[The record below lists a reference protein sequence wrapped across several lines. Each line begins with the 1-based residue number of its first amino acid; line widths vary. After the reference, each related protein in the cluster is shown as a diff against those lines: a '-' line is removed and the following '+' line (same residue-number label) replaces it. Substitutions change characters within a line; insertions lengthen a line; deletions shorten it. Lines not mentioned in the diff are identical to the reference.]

1 MSGQYKKGEN
11 LLELNEKEWE
21 IETER
26 LSELCEKITTL
37 IKDKNKSMDE
47 YKEDV
52 IEIRRSM
59 WENTAH
65 VLSGEFDESVEI
77 LQYINLM
84 KQEEKSHQH
93 TLEQIKKLEK
103 MLDSPYFARIDFIY
117 DEFDEEEKI
126 YIGMFSLIDNDTMEI
141 LIYDWRAPISSMFY
155 EYELGEASFDVQER
169 TIKGDVKLKRQYNIV
184 KSKLVYMFDS
194 SIKIDDE
201 ILQEIL
207 SKNADDK
214 MKNIV
219 ISIQKEQNK
228 IIRDEDTRV
237 LIVQGAAGSGKTS
250 IALHRIAYLL
260 YRQKDAGLKS
270 KNVAIFSPNQIF
282 NDYISDVLPDLGEEN
297 VHQTTFYEYARSY
310 IVPEI
315 KLESVHDQ
323 MDYMLSQSKDSHQ
336 YKLRKR
342 SIADKSSME
351 FLEILDNYL
360 SLLNEHYNGF
370 EDIRFNKTLVISKG
384 DLEKLYNYDY
394 KNFTPIKRLQK
405 IRDRVNYLL
414 RPLTGARLRQLMK
427 QVEDS
432 EDQEFNIKQVS
443 RGMLHVELKNL
454 RTKLESM
461 TEVNTY
467 KLFIKLF
474 EDKDFFRSLS
484 GNKNNILS
492 SELLEYTA
500 DYLNNNRMHY
510 EDIAPYIYFKGMLEG
525 TLHIADIR
533 HVVIDEAQDYSYL
546 QYQIIKRLFKYA
558 SFTILGDVN
567 QAINSYMHTADY
579 TTVSEV
585 FSDYGANI
593 MKLEKSY
600 RSTKEIWQLSEHVLS
615 SSSNKQPINRSGEKP
630 LLVNVDNKDKMKK
643 YVLQKLQE
651 LSKQGM
657 KSIAVICKTAKQCE
671 DLHQSIRK
679 DLKFVN
685 LITSESSRLTAGTC
699 IIPCYLAKG
708 LEFDAVI
715 IFDASKDSYEGEE
728 LRKLMYTMC
737 TRALH
742 KLTILYSGEITTLLE
757 NVTDDQVEHL
767 NY

>member
-1 MSGQYKKGEN
+1 M
-11 LLELNEKEWE
+11 ELNEKEWE
-21 IETER
+21 IETKR
-26 LSELCEKITTL
+26 LDELCNKISTL
-37 IKDKNKSMDE
+37 IKDKNKTMDE

-59 WENTAH
+59 WDNTAH

-103 MLDSPYFARIDFIY
+103 MIESPYFARIDFVY
-117 DEFDEEEKI
+117 DEFDEQEKI
-126 YIGMFSLIDNDTMEI
+126 YIGMFSLIDNETMEI

-155 EYELGEASFDVQER
+155 EYELGEASFNVQER
-169 TIKGDVKLKRQYNIV
+169 TISGNVKLKRQYNIV

-260 YRQKDAGLKS
+260 YRQKDEGLKS

-323 MDYMLSQSKDSHQ
+323 MDFMLSQSKDSHQ
-336 YKLRKR
+336 YKLRNS
-342 SIADKSSME
+342 SIAGKSSME

-360 SLLNEHYNGF
+360 NLLNEHYNFF

-427 QVEDS
+427 QVEEG

-454 RTKLESM
+454 RTKLEEM
-461 TEVNTY
+461 TEINTY
-467 KLFIKLF
+467 KLFIRLF
-474 EDKDFFRSLS
+474 ADKEFFRSLS
-484 GNKNNILS
+484 GKLNNTLS
-492 SELLEYTA
+492 EELLEYTA
-500 DYLNNNRMHY
+500 DYLNNNKMHY

-579 TTVSEV
+579 TTVSEI
-585 FSDYGANI
+585 FSGYGANI

-630 LLVNVDNKDKMKK
+630 LLVKVENKKKMKK

-651 LSKQGM
+651 LSDQGM
-657 KSIAVICKTAKQCE
+657 KSIAVICKTAMQCE
-671 DLHQSIRK
+671 ELHQSVK
-679 DLKFVN
+679 TDLKFVN

-715 IFDASKDSYEGEE
+715 IFDASYDSYDGEE

-742 KLTILYSGEITTLLE
+742 KLTILYSDKITSLLE
-757 NVTDDQVEHL
+757 NVPDDQVERLH
-767 NY
+767 Y

>member
-1 MSGQYKKGEN
+1 M
-11 LLELNEKEWE
+11 ELNEKEWQ
-21 IETER
+21 IENKR
-26 LSELCEKITTL
+26 LNDLVDKITTL
-37 IKDKNKSMDE
+37 IKDKNKIMDE

-59 WENTAH
+59 WDNTAH

-103 MLDSPYFARIDFIY
+103 MVESPYFARIDFVY
-117 DEFDEEEKI
+117 DEFEEVEKI
-126 YIGMFSLIDNDTMEI
+126 YIGMFSLIDNETMEI

-155 EYELGEASFDVQER
+155 EYELGEASFNVQEK
-169 TIKGDVKLKRQYNIV
+169 TIKGNVKLKRQYNIV

-228 IIRDEDTRV
+228 IIRDEDTRA

-260 YRQKDAGLKS
+260 YRLKDEGLKS
-270 KNVAIFSPNQIF
+270 KNIAIFSPNQIF

-323 MDYMLSQSKDSHQ
+323 MDFMLSASKESHQ
-336 YKLRKR
+336 YKLRKS
-342 SIADKSSME
+342 SIADKSSLE
-351 FLEILDNYL
+351 FLEVLDNYL
-360 SLLNEHYNGF
+360 ALLNDHYEFF
-370 EDIRFNKTLVISKG
+370 EDVKFNKTLVISKG
-384 DLEKLYNYDY
+384 DLERLYNHDY

-414 RPLTGARLRQLMK
+414 KPLTGQRLRQLMK
-427 QVEDS
+427 QVE
-432 EDQEFNIKQVS
+432 EGEEQEFNVRQVS
-443 RGMLHVELKNL
+443 RGLLHTELKFL
-454 RTKLESM
+454 RTKLEEM
-461 TEVNTY
+461 TDVNTY
-467 KLFIKLF
+467 KLYIKLF
-474 EDKDFFRSLS
+474 EDKDFFQRLS
-484 GNKNNILS
+484 GKLS
-492 SELLEYTA
+492 NTLSAELLKYTA
-500 DYLNNNRMHY
+500 GYLNENKMYY

-546 QYQIIKRLFKYA
+546 QYQIIKKLFKYA

-579 TTVSEV
+579 MTVSKL
-585 FSDYGANI
+585 FSDYGANV
-593 MKLEKSY
+593 MKLDKSY
-600 RSTKEIWQLSEHVLS
+600 RSTKEIWQLSESVLA

-630 LLVNVDNKDKMKK
+630 SLIKVENNDKMKQ
-643 YVLQKLQE
+643 YVLQKLHD
-651 LSKQGM
+651 LSNQGM

-671 DLHQSIRK
+671 DLHQYLKK
-679 DLKFVN
+679 DLKYIN

-708 LEFDAVI
+708 LEFDGVI
-715 IFDASKDSYEGEE
+715 IFDASKDSYDGEE

-742 KLTILYSGEITTLLE
+742 KLTILYTGELTTLLE
-757 NVTDDQVEHL
+757 NVGDDQVIHL
-767 NY
+767 SY

>member
-1 MSGQYKKGEN
+1 
-11 LLELNEKEWE
+11 LELNEKEWE
-21 IETER
+21 LEKKR
-26 LSELCEKITTL
+26 LDELCDKIATL
-37 IKDKNKSMDE
+37 IKDKNKIMDD

-93 TLEQIKKLEK
+93 TKEQIKKLEK
-103 MLDSPYFARIDFIY
+103 MLETPYFARIDFVY

-126 YIGMFSLIDNDTMEI
+126 YIGMFSLIDNDSMEI

-155 EYELGEASFDVQER
+155 EYELGEASFNVQER
-169 TIKGDVKLKRQYNIV
+169 TIKGNVKLKRQYNIV

-228 IIRDEDTRV
+228 IIRDEDTRA

-260 YRQKDAGLKS
+260 YRQKDEGLKS

-310 IVPEI
+310 IIPEI

-323 MDYMLSQSKDSHQ
+323 MDFMLSQNKECHQ
-336 YKLRKR
+336 YKLRKN

-351 FLEILDNYL
+351 FLQILDNYL
-360 SLLNEHYNGF
+360 TLLNDHYEYF

-384 DLEKLYNYDY
+384 DLEKLYNHDY
-394 KNFTPIKRLQK
+394 KSFTPIKRLQK

-414 RPLTGARLRQLMK
+414 RPHTSQRLKQLTK
-427 QVEDS
+427 QVEEG
-432 EDQEFNIKQVS
+432 EDQEFNVRQVS
-443 RGMLHVELKNL
+443 RGLLHNELKTL
-454 RTKLESM
+454 RTNLEAM

-467 KLFIKLF
+467 KLYIKLF
-474 EDKDFFRSLS
+474 EDKALFRSLS
-484 GNKNNILS
+484 AKLNHTLS
-492 SELLEYTA
+492 QELLDYTA
-500 DYLNNNRMHY
+500 GYLNSNKMYY

-533 HVVIDEAQDYSYL
+533 QVVIDEAQDYSYV

-579 TTVSEV
+579 NTVSEI
-585 FSDYGANI
+585 FSDYDASI

-600 RSTKEIWQLSEHVLS
+600 RSTKEIWQLSECVLP

-630 LLVNVDNKDKMKK
+630 LIVNVENHGKMKK
-643 YVLQKLQE
+643 FVLKKLQE
-651 LSKQGM
+651 LSEQGM

-671 DLHQSIRK
+671 DLHHSIKK
-679 DLKFVN
+679 DLKFIN

-715 IFDASKDSYEGEE
+715 IYDASKDSYDGEE

-742 KLTILYSGEITTLLE
+742 KLTILYKGELTTLLE
-757 NVTDDQVEHL
+757 NVSDNQVEYL

>member
-1 MSGQYKKGEN
+1 M
-11 LLELNEKEWE
+11 ELNEKEWE
-21 IETER
+21 IENKR
-26 LSELCEKITTL
+26 LNELCDKITTL

-59 WENTAH
+59 WDNTAH

-93 TLEQIKKLEK
+93 TKEQIAKLEK
-103 MLDSPYFARIDFIY
+103 MLESPYFARIDFVY
-117 DEFDEEEKI
+117 DEFDDIEKI

-155 EYELGEASFDVQER
+155 EYELGDASFNVQEK
-169 TIKGDVKLKRQYNIV
+169 TIKGKVKLKRQYNIV

-228 IIRDEDTRV
+228 IIRDEDTRA

-260 YRQKDAGLKS
+260 YRQKDEGLKS

-315 KLESVHDQ
+315 KLESVHEQ
-323 MDYMLSQSKDSHQ
+323 MDFMLSQSKESHQ
-336 YKLRKR
+336 YMLRKN
-342 SIADKSSME
+342 SIAYKSSRE
-351 FLEILDNYL
+351 FLEILDNYIA
-360 SLLNEHYNGF
+360 LLNEHYEYF
-370 EDIRFNKTLVISKG
+370 KDIKFNKTLVISKG
-384 DLEKLYNYDY
+384 ELERLYNHDY

-414 RPLTGARLRQLMK
+414 RPLTGPRLRQLIK
-427 QVEDS
+427 QVEDG
-432 EDQEFNIKQVS
+432 EEQEFNIRQVS
-443 RGMLHVELKNL
+443 RGLLHIELKSL
-454 RTKLESM
+454 RSELESM
-461 TEVNTY
+461 TEINTY

-474 EDKDFFRSLS
+474 EDKEFFKSLS
-484 GNKNNILS
+484 GKLDNTLS
-492 SELLEYTA
+492 IELLEYTSG
-500 DYLNNNRMHY
+500 YLNNNKMYY

-579 TTVSEV
+579 NTVSEI
-585 FSDYGANI
+585 FSDYDANI
-593 MKLEKSY
+593 MKLDKSY
-600 RSTKEIWQLSEHVLS
+600 RSTKEIWQLSERVLP
-615 SSSNKQPINRSGEKP
+615 SSSNKLPINRSGEKP
-630 LLVNVDNKDKMKK
+630 LLVKVESNDKMKR

-671 DLHQSIRK
+671 DLHHNIKK
-679 DLKFVN
+679 DLKFIN

-715 IFDASKDSYEGEE
+715 IFDASKDSYDGEE
-728 LRKLMYTMC
+728 LRRLMYTMC

-742 KLTILYSGEITTLLE
+742 KLVILYSGELTTLLE
-757 NVTDDQVEHL
+757 NVSEDQVEYL

>member
-1 MSGQYKKGEN
+1 M
-11 LLELNEKEWE
+11 ELNEKEWD
-21 IETER
+21 IENKR
-26 LSELCEKITTL
+26 LNELCDKITTL
-37 IKDKNKSMDE
+37 IKVKNKIMDE

-59 WENTAH
+59 WDNTAH

-93 TLEQIKKLEK
+93 TKEQINKLEK
-103 MLDSPYFARIDFIY
+103 MVESPYFARIDFVY
-117 DEFDEEEKI
+117 DEFDETEKI

-155 EYELGEASFDVQER
+155 EYELGDASFNVQEK
-169 TIKGDVKLKRQYNIV
+169 TIRGKVKLKRQYNIV

-228 IIRDEDTRV
+228 IIRDEDTRA

-260 YRQKDAGLKS
+260 YRQKDEGLRS

-310 IVPEI
+310 IAPEI
-315 KLESVHDQ
+315 KLESVHEQ
-323 MDYMLSQSKDSHQ
+323 MDFMLSQRKESHQ
-336 YKLRKR
+336 YKLRKS
-342 SIADKSSME
+342 SIAEKSSRA
-351 FLEILDNYL
+351 FLQILDNYIALL
-360 SLLNEHYNGF
+360 SEHYEYF
-370 EDIRFNKTLVISKG
+370 EDIKFNKTLVISKEE
-384 DLEKLYNYDY
+384 LEKLYNSDY

-414 RPLTGARLRQLMK
+414 KPLTGPRLRQLTK
-427 QVEDS
+427 QVEDG
-432 EDQEFNIKQVS
+432 EEQEFNIRQVS
-443 RGMLHVELKNL
+443 RGLLHIELKSL
-454 RTKLESM
+454 RTNLELM
-461 TEVNTY
+461 TEINTY

-474 EDKDFFRSLS
+474 EDKKFFKRLS
-484 GNKNNILS
+484 GKLDNTLS
-492 SELLEYTA
+492 PELLEFTA
-500 DYLNNNRMHY
+500 GYLNNNKMYY

-579 TTVSEV
+579 NAVSEI
-585 FSDYGANI
+585 FSDHDAKI
-593 MKLEKSY
+593 MKLDKSY
-600 RSTKEIWQLSEHVLS
+600 RSTKEIWQLSEHVLP
-615 SSSNKQPINRSGEKP
+615 SSSNKLPINRSGEKP
-630 LLVNVDNKDKMKK
+630 LLVNVESDEKMNK

-671 DLHQSIRK
+671 DLHHHIKK
-679 DLKFVN
+679 DLKFIN

-715 IFDASKDSYEGEE
+715 IFDASNDSYEGEE

-742 KLTILYSGEITTLLE
+742 KLTIIYRGELTTLLE
-757 NVTDDQVEHL
+757 NVREDQVEYL

>member
-1 MSGQYKKGEN
+1 
-11 LLELNEKEWE
+11 LELNEKEWE
-21 IETER
+21 IETKR
-26 LSELCEKITTL
+26 LSELCDKITTL

-59 WENTAH
+59 WDNTAH

-103 MLDSPYFARIDFIY
+103 MVESPYFARIDFVY
-117 DEFDEEEKI
+117 DEFDEKEKI
-126 YIGMFSLIDNDTMEI
+126 YIGMFSLIDNESMDI

-155 EYELGEASFDVQER
+155 EYELGDASFNVQEK
-169 TIKGDVKLKRQYNIV
+169 TIKGSVKLKRQYNIV
-184 KSKLVYMFDS
+184 KSKLIYMFDS

-310 IVPEI
+310 IAPEI

-323 MDYMLSQSKDSHQ
+323 MDFMLSRSKESHQ
-336 YKLRKR
+336 YKLRR
-342 SIADKSSME
+342 SSIAGKSSLE
-351 FLEILDNYL
+351 FLEVLDNYITM
-360 SLLNEHYNGF
+360 LNDHYEYF
-370 EDIRFNKTLVISKG
+370 QDIKFNKTMVISKG
-384 DLEKLYNYDY
+384 ELERLYNHDY

-414 RPLTGARLRQLMK
+414 RPLTGPRLKQLMK
-427 QVEDS
+427 QVE
-432 EDQEFNIKQVS
+432 EGEEQEFNVKQVS
-443 RGMLHVELKNL
+443 RGLLHIELKNL
-454 RTKLESM
+454 RTNLELM
-461 TEVNTY
+461 TEVNTF

-474 EDKDFFRSLS
+474 EDKKFFRSLS
-484 GNKNNILS
+484 GKLNNTLS
-492 SELLEYTA
+492 PELLEYTA
-500 DYLNNNRMHY
+500 GYLKDNRMYY

-579 TTVSEV
+579 TTVSEI
-585 FSDYGANI
+585 FSEYGANI
-593 MKLEKSY
+593 MKLDKSY
-600 RSTKEIWQLSEHVLS
+600 RSTKEIWQLSEHVLA

-630 LLVNVDNKDKMKK
+630 LLVKVENNDKMKE

-671 DLHQSIRK
+671 DLYQSIK
-679 DLKFVN
+679 VDLKFIN

-742 KLTILYSGEITTLLE
+742 KLTIVYKDELTTLLE
-757 NVTDDQVEHL
+757 NVEKDQVEYL
-767 NY
+767 TY

>member
-1 MSGQYKKGEN
+1 M
-11 LLELNEKEWE
+11 ELNKKEWDLE
-21 IETER
+21 TSRLKDICDKIAALIEV
-26 LSELCEKITTL
+26 
-37 IKDKNKSMDE
+37 KNKSLDE
-47 YKEDV
+47 YKDIV

-59 WENTAH
+59 WDNTAH

-93 TLEQIKKLEK
+93 TSEQVKKLER
-103 MLDSPYFARIDFIY
+103 MLESPYFARIDFIY
-117 DEFDEEEKI
+117 DEFDDKEKI
-126 YIGMFSLIDNDTMEI
+126 YIGMSSLIDNDTMDI

-155 EYELGEASFDVQER
+155 EYELGEASFNVDR
-169 TIKGDVKLKRQYNIV
+169 KSIKGKVELKRQYKIL
-184 KSKLVYMFDS
+184 KTKLVYMFDS

-207 SKNADDK
+207 SKSADDK

-260 YRQKDAGLKS
+260 YRQKDEGLMS

-297 VHQTTFYEYARSY
+297 VHQTTFYEYSRSC
-310 IVPEI
+310 IIPEI
-315 KLESVHDQ
+315 KLESVHEQ
-323 MDYMLSQSKDSHQ
+323 MDFMLSQNKDSHQ
-336 YKLRKR
+336 YELRKL
-342 SIADKSSME
+342 SIAYKSSME
-351 FLEILDNYL
+351 FLEVLDNYL
-360 SLLNEHYNGF
+360 TLLNDHYEGF
-370 EDIRFNKTLVISKG
+370 EDIKFNKNLVISKKE
-384 DLEKLYNYDY
+384 LERLYNNDY
-394 KNFTPIKRLQK
+394 KHFTPIKRLQK

-414 RPLTGARLRQLMK
+414 RPLTGPRLREITK
-427 QVEDS
+427 QIEEGEDT
-432 EDQEFNIKQVS
+432 EFNIKQVS
-443 RGMLHVELKNL
+443 RSLLHNELKDL
-454 RTKLESM
+454 RFKLETM
-461 TEVNTY
+461 TEINTFT
-467 KLFIKLF
+467 LFIRLF
-474 EDKDFFRSLS
+474 EDKKFFVRLS
-484 GNKNNILS
+484 GNLDNKSAI
-492 SELLEYTA
+492 ELLDYTA
-500 DYLNNNRMHY
+500 AYLNNNKLYY
-510 EDIAPYIYFKGMLEG
+510 EDIAPYLYFKGMLEG

-579 TTVSEV
+579 MKTAEI
-585 FSDYGANI
+585 FSNYGANI
-593 MKLEKSY
+593 MTLNKSY
-600 RSTKEIWQLSEHVLS
+600 RSTREIWQLSEQVLPS
-615 SSSNKQPINRSGEKP
+615 ISNKQPINRSGQKP
-630 LLVNVDNKDKMKK
+630 QLVNIDSKDKMYK
-643 YVLQKLQE
+643 YVIQKLQE
-651 LSKQGM
+651 LSDQSM
-657 KSIAVICKTAKQCE
+657 KSMAVICKTAKQCE
-671 DLHQSIRK
+671 EMHRSVKK
-679 DLKFVN
+679 DLNMIN

-715 IFDASKDSYEGEE
+715 IYDASKDNYDGEE
-728 LRKLMYTMC
+728 QRKLMYTMC

-742 KLTILYSGEITTLLE
+742 KLIILYNGELTALLD
-757 NVTDDQVEHL
+757 NVRKDQVEYL
-767 NY
+767 DF

>member
-1 MSGQYKKGEN
+1 
-11 LLELNEKEWE
+11 LELNEKEWE
-21 IETER
+21 IETKR
-26 LSELCEKITTL
+26 LSELCDKITTL

-59 WENTAH
+59 WDNTAH

-103 MLDSPYFARIDFIY
+103 MVESPYFARIDFVY
-117 DEFDEEEKI
+117 DEFDEKEKI
-126 YIGMFSLIDNDTMEI
+126 YIGMFSLIDNESMDI

-155 EYELGEASFDVQER
+155 EYELGDASFNVQEK
-169 TIKGDVKLKRQYNIV
+169 TIKGSVKLKRQYNIV
-184 KSKLVYMFDS
+184 KSKLIYMFDS

-260 YRQKDAGLKS
+260 YRQKDAGLRS

-310 IVPEI
+310 IAPEI

-323 MDYMLSQSKDSHQ
+323 MDFMLSRSKESHQ
-336 YKLRKR
+336 YKLRR
-342 SIADKSSME
+342 SSIAGKSSLE
-351 FLEILDNYL
+351 FLEVLDNYITM
-360 SLLNEHYNGF
+360 LNDHYEYF
-370 EDIRFNKTLVISKG
+370 QDIKFNKTMVISKG
-384 DLEKLYNYDY
+384 ELERLYNHDY

-414 RPLTGARLRQLMK
+414 RPLTGPRLKQLMK
-427 QVEDS
+427 QVE
-432 EDQEFNIKQVS
+432 EGEEQEFNVKQVS
-443 RGMLHVELKNL
+443 RGLLHIELKNL
-454 RTKLESM
+454 RTNLELM
-461 TEVNTY
+461 TEVNTF

-474 EDKDFFRSLS
+474 EDKKFFRSLS
-484 GNKNNILS
+484 GKLNKTLS
-492 SELLEYTA
+492 PELLEYTA
-500 DYLNNNRMHY
+500 GYLKDNRMYY

-579 TTVSEV
+579 STVSEI
-585 FSDYGANI
+585 FSEYGANV
-593 MKLEKSY
+593 MKLDKSY
-600 RSTKEIWQLSEHVLS
+600 RSTKEIWQLSEHVLA

-630 LLVNVDNKDKMKK
+630 LLVKVENNDKMKE

-671 DLHQSIRK
+671 ELHQSIK
-679 DLKFVN
+679 VDLKFVN

-742 KLTILYSGEITTLLE
+742 KLIIVYKDELTTLLK
-757 NVTDDQVEHL
+757 NVDKDQVEYL
-767 NY
+767 IY

>member
-1 MSGQYKKGEN
+1 
-11 LLELNEKEWE
+11 LELNQNEWE
-21 IETER
+21 NETSR
-26 LSELCEKITTL
+26 LREVCDRIITS
-37 IKDKNKSMDE
+37 IADKNKSMDE

-59 WENTAH
+59 WDNTAH

-93 TLEQIKKLEK
+93 TSEQVKKLEK
-103 MLDSPYFARIDFIY
+103 MLESPYFARIDFIY
-117 DEFDEEEKI
+117 DEFDDKEKI
-126 YIGMFSLIDNDTMEI
+126 YIGMSSLIDNETMDI

-155 EYELGEASFDVQER
+155 EYELGEASFNVDKRNISGRVE
-169 TIKGDVKLKRQYNIV
+169 LKRQYKIL

-207 SKNADDK
+207 SKSADDK

-282 NDYISDVLPDLGEEN
+282 NDYISDVLPELGEEN
-297 VHQTTFYEYARSY
+297 VHQTTFYEYSRSC
-310 IVPEI
+310 IIPEI
-315 KLESVHDQ
+315 ALESVHDQ
-323 MDYMLSQSKDSHQ
+323 MDFMLSQNKNTLE
-336 YKLRKR
+336 YRLRKH
-342 SIADKSSME
+342 SIEYKSSME
-351 FLEILDNYL
+351 FLNILEKYL
-360 SLLNEHYNGF
+360 DLLNDHYEGF
-370 EDIRFNKTLVISKG
+370 KDVYFNKKLLISKAEI
-384 DLEKLYNYDY
+384 EKLYNCDY
-394 KNFTPIKRLQK
+394 KHFAPIKRLQK
-405 IRDRVNYLL
+405 IRDRIDYLL
-414 RPLTGARLRQLMK
+414 RPLTGTRLK
-427 QVEDS
+427 EIAK
-432 EDQEFNIKQVS
+432 EIEEGEEKEFNIKQLS
-443 RGMLHVELKNL
+443 RAFLHNELKEL
-454 RTKLESM
+454 RAKVDSM
-461 TEVNTY
+461 TEINTY

-474 EDKDFFRSLS
+474 ENKKFFERLS
-484 GNKNNILS
+484 GNS
-492 SELLEYTA
+492 DDMERELLDYTA
-500 DYLNNNRMHY
+500 AYMNRNKLFY
-510 EDIAPYIYFKGMLEG
+510 EDISPYLYFKGMLEG

-567 QAINSYMHTADY
+567 QAINTYMHTANYNEAADL
-579 TTVSEV
+579 
-585 FSDYGANI
+585 FSDYGSNI
-593 MKLEKSY
+593 MNLSKSY
-600 RSTKEIWQLSEHVLS
+600 RSTREIWQLSEKVLPS
-615 SSSNKQPINRSGEKP
+615 TSNKQSINRSGEKP
-630 LLVNVDNKDKMKK
+630 QLVNVNAKNKMNE
-643 YVLQKLQE
+643 YIIHRLQE
-651 LSKQGM
+651 LSSQGM

-671 DLHQSIRK
+671 EVYQCAK
-679 DLKFVN
+679 KELKMIN
-685 LITSESSRLTAGTC
+685 LITSESARLTSGTC

-715 IFDASKDSYEGEE
+715 IYDASRDTYDGEE
-728 LRKLMYTMC
+728 LRKLVYTMC

-742 KLTILYSGEITTLLE
+742 KLIIVYNQELTALLQDVSLTEGEFI
-757 NVTDDQVEHL
+757 

>member
-1 MSGQYKKGEN
+1 
-11 LLELNEKEWE
+11 LELNEKEWE
-21 IETER
+21 IETKR
-26 LSELCEKITTL
+26 LSELCDKITTL

-59 WENTAH
+59 WDNTAH

-103 MLDSPYFARIDFIY
+103 MVESPYFARIDFVY
-117 DEFDEEEKI
+117 DEFDEKEKI
-126 YIGMFSLIDNDTMEI
+126 YIGMFSLIDNESMDI

-155 EYELGEASFDVQER
+155 EYELGDASFNVQEK
-169 TIKGDVKLKRQYNIV
+169 TIKGSVKLKRQYNIV
-184 KSKLVYMFDS
+184 KSKLIYMFDS

-260 YRQKDAGLKS
+260 YRQKDAGLRS

-310 IVPEI
+310 IAPEI

-323 MDYMLSQSKDSHQ
+323 MDFMLSRSKESHQ
-336 YKLRKR
+336 YKLRR
-342 SIADKSSME
+342 NSIADKSSLE
-351 FLEILDNYL
+351 FLEVLDNYITM
-360 SLLNEHYNGF
+360 LNDHYEYF
-370 EDIRFNKTLVISKG
+370 EDIKFNKTMVISKG
-384 DLEKLYNYDY
+384 ELERLYNHDY

-414 RPLTGARLRQLMK
+414 RPLTGPRLKQLMK
-427 QVEDS
+427 QVE
-432 EDQEFNIKQVS
+432 EGEEQEFNVKQVS
-443 RGMLHVELKNL
+443 RGLLHIELKNL
-454 RTKLESM
+454 RTNLELM
-461 TEVNTY
+461 TEVNTF

-474 EDKDFFRSLS
+474 EDKKFFRSLS
-484 GNKNNILS
+484 GKLNKTLS
-492 SELLEYTA
+492 PELLEYTA
-500 DYLNNNRMHY
+500 GYLKDNRMYY

-579 TTVSEV
+579 STVSEI
-585 FSDYGANI
+585 FSEYGANV
-593 MKLEKSY
+593 MKLDKSY
-600 RSTKEIWQLSEHVLS
+600 RSTKEIWQLSEHVLA

-630 LLVNVDNKDKMKK
+630 LLVKVENNDKMKE

-671 DLHQSIRK
+671 ELHQSIK
-679 DLKFVN
+679 VDLKFVN

-742 KLTILYSGEITTLLE
+742 KLIIVYKDELTTLLK
-757 NVTDDQVEHL
+757 NVDKDQVEYL
-767 NY
+767 IY

>member
-1 MSGQYKKGEN
+1 
-11 LLELNEKEWE
+11 LELNEKEWE
-21 IETER
+21 IETKR
-26 LSELCEKITTL
+26 LSELCDKITTL

-59 WENTAH
+59 WDNTAH

-93 TLEQIKKLEK
+93 TLEQVKKLEK
-103 MLDSPYFARIDFIY
+103 MVESPYFARIDFVY
-117 DEFDEEEKI
+117 DEFDEKEKV
-126 YIGMFSLIDNDTMEI
+126 YIGMFSLIDNESMDI

-155 EYELGEASFDVQER
+155 EYELGDASFNVQEK
-169 TIKGDVKLKRQYNIV
+169 TIKGNVKLKRQYNIV
-184 KSKLVYMFDS
+184 KSKLIYMFDS

-260 YRQKDAGLKS
+260 YRQKDAGLRS

-310 IVPEI
+310 IAPEI

-323 MDYMLSQSKDSHQ
+323 MDFMLSRSKESHQ
-336 YKLRKR
+336 YKLRR
-342 SIADKSSME
+342 NSIADKSSLE
-351 FLEILDNYL
+351 FLEVLDNYITM
-360 SLLNEHYNGF
+360 LNDHYEYF
-370 EDIRFNKTLVISKG
+370 EDIKFNKTMVISKG
-384 DLEKLYNYDY
+384 ELERLYNHDY

-414 RPLTGARLRQLMK
+414 RPLTGPRLKQLMK
-427 QVEDS
+427 QVE
-432 EDQEFNIKQVS
+432 EGEEQEFNVKQVS
-443 RGMLHVELKNL
+443 RGLLHIELKNL
-454 RTKLESM
+454 RTNLELM
-461 TEVNTY
+461 TEVNTF

-474 EDKDFFRSLS
+474 EDKKFFRSLS
-484 GNKNNILS
+484 GKLNKTLS
-492 SELLEYTA
+492 PELLEYTA
-500 DYLNNNRMHY
+500 GYLKDNRMYY

-579 TTVSEV
+579 STVSEI
-585 FSDYGANI
+585 FSEYGANV
-593 MKLEKSY
+593 MKLDKSY
-600 RSTKEIWQLSEHVLS
+600 RSTKEIWQLSEHVLA

-630 LLVNVDNKDKMKK
+630 LLVKVENNDKMKE

-671 DLHQSIRK
+671 ELHQSIK
-679 DLKFVN
+679 VDLKFVN

-742 KLTILYSGEITTLLE
+742 KLIIVYKDELTTLLK
-757 NVTDDQVEHL
+757 NVDKDQVEYL
-767 NY
+767 IY

>member
-1 MSGQYKKGEN
+1 
-11 LLELNEKEWE
+11 LELNEKEWE
-21 IETER
+21 IETKR
-26 LSELCEKITTL
+26 LSELCDKITTL

-59 WENTAH
+59 WDNTAH

-103 MLDSPYFARIDFIY
+103 MVESPYFARIDFVY
-117 DEFDEEEKI
+117 DEFDEKEKI
-126 YIGMFSLIDNDTMEI
+126 YIGMFSLIDNESMDI

-155 EYELGEASFDVQER
+155 EYELGDASFNVQEK
-169 TIKGDVKLKRQYNIV
+169 TIKGSVKLKRQYNIV
-184 KSKLVYMFDS
+184 KSKLIYMFDS

-310 IVPEI
+310 IAPEI

-323 MDYMLSQSKDSHQ
+323 MDFMLSRSKESHQ
-336 YKLRKR
+336 YKLRR
-342 SIADKSSME
+342 SSIAGKSSLE
-351 FLEILDNYL
+351 FLEVLDNYITM
-360 SLLNEHYNGF
+360 LNDHYEYF
-370 EDIRFNKTLVISKG
+370 QDIKFNKTMVISKG
-384 DLEKLYNYDY
+384 ELERLYNHDY

-414 RPLTGARLRQLMK
+414 RPLTGPRLKQLMK
-427 QVEDS
+427 QVE
-432 EDQEFNIKQVS
+432 EGEEQEFNVKQVS
-443 RGMLHVELKNL
+443 RGLLHIELKNL
-454 RTKLESM
+454 RTNLELM
-461 TEVNTY
+461 TEVNTF

-474 EDKDFFRSLS
+474 EDKKFFRSLS
-484 GNKNNILS
+484 GKLNNTLS
-492 SELLEYTA
+492 PELLEYTA
-500 DYLNNNRMHY
+500 GYLKDNRMYY

-579 TTVSEV
+579 STVSEI
-585 FSDYGANI
+585 FSEYGANV
-593 MKLEKSY
+593 MKLDKSY
-600 RSTKEIWQLSEHVLS
+600 RSTKEIWQLSEHVLA

-630 LLVNVDNKDKMKK
+630 LLVKVENNDKMKE

-671 DLHQSIRK
+671 DLYQSIK
-679 DLKFVN
+679 VDLKFIN

-742 KLTILYSGEITTLLE
+742 KLIIVYKDELTTLLK
-757 NVTDDQVEHL
+757 NVDKDQVEYL
-767 NY
+767 IY

>member
-1 MSGQYKKGEN
+1 
-11 LLELNEKEWE
+11 LELNEKEWQ
-21 IETER
+21 IETKR
-26 LSELCEKITTL
+26 LNEICDKITTL

-93 TLEQIKKLEK
+93 TKEQIKKLEK
-103 MLDSPYFARIDFIY
+103 MLDTPYFARIDFVY
-117 DEFDEEEKI
+117 DEYDEQEKI
-126 YIGMFSLIDNDTMEI
+126 YIGMFSLIDNDTMDI

-155 EYELGEASFDVQER
+155 EYEMGEAAFHVQER
-169 TIKGDVKLKRQYNIV
+169 TIKGNVKLKRQYNIV

-228 IIRDEDTRV
+228 IIRDEDTRA

-260 YRQKDAGLKS
+260 YRQKDEGLSS

-310 IVPEI
+310 IIPEI

-323 MDYMLSQSKDSHQ
+323 MDYMLSQSKDSHE

-351 FLEILDNYL
+351 FLGVLDNYL
-360 SLLNEHYNGF
+360 NLLNEHYEGF
-370 EDIRFNKTLVISKG
+370 EDIRFNRTLVISKG

-394 KNFTPIKRLQK
+394 KNFPPIKRLQK
-405 IRDRVNYLL
+405 IRDRVEYLL
-414 RPLTGARLRQLMK
+414 RPLTGPRLKQLMK
-427 QVEDS
+427 QVEDA
-432 EDQEFNIKQVS
+432 EEQEFNVKQVS
-443 RGMLHVELKNL
+443 RGLLHGELKNL
-454 RTKLESM
+454 RMKLESM
-461 TEVNTY
+461 TEINTY
-467 KLFIKLF
+467 KLFIRLF
-474 EDKDFFRSLS
+474 EDEKFFRRLS
-484 GNKNNILS
+484 GNTNNTLS
-492 SELLEYTA
+492 AELLEYTA
-500 DYLNNNRMHY
+500 DYLNSNRMYY
-510 EDIAPYIYFKGMLEG
+510 EDIAPYIYLKGMLEG

-567 QAINSYMHTADY
+567 QAINSYTHTADY
-579 TTVSEV
+579 TTVSEI
-585 FSDYGANI
+585 FSEYGANI

-600 RSTKEIWQLSEHVLS
+600 RSTREIWQLSEHVLS

-630 LLVNVDNKDKMKK
+630 LLVDTENNDKMKK
-643 YVLQKLQE
+643 YVHQKLHE
-651 LSKQGM
+651 LSEQGM

-671 DLHQSIRK
+671 DLHHNLKK
-679 DLKFVN
+679 DLKFIN
-685 LITSESSRLTAGTC
+685 LITSESSRLTSGTC

-715 IFDASKDSYEGEE
+715 IYDASRDSYEGEE

-742 KLTILYSGEITTLLE
+742 KLIILYRGAVTHLLE
-757 NVTDDQVEHL
+757 NATEDLVE
-767 NY
+767 YKRY